1 MAHQFVFTSL
11 EKTLGGGPGFGI
23 VGVSPGFPEAL
34 RTRSMGLV
42 SYEGLQS
49 QNFATR
55 VMAPVNWLGMKLD
68 AGTKTFFVLGRIGS
82 APNDYS
88 GRRNH
93 IAHLLFLDHA
103 EAASVHPASLLREF
117 AWMDSWHG
125 PARPLPNPV
134 ITGNPMVEPASRQ
147 WSRLTGDSGYA
158 GAAWDAME
166 NGKPLAFVHEGLS
179 EAILKDLVIE
189 ALSQAPAADAWQ
201 LRFATLSGDFTE
213 GKQSDLAGA
222 ALGSRQAE
230 LWSSQRIPHIVLGSV
245 PRILPKL
252 SGVWAEGARNG
263 RAVATNLSSRK
274 TNSSINN
281 SARVRPTA
289 TIVPSEFV
297 ETESVSSTPIKNLP
311 IGTQLGTQNPPPDPM
326 RLLIP
331 GAIGFFLGMLF
342 TGTLVSLGFFTYW
355 HLRDQAQIAQEAAAQ
370 NFAAQAEL
378 QKVDKQNGEAGDK
391 VAQNQPEAPKPNDPQ
406 TNKPLEDM
414 QPPKVPEMIYPT
426 FLKTPVAFAKIA
438 VGLFGH
444 EPLPPP
450 EIEAQAR
457 MIRKLKN
464 MQGFNAIEKELIR
477 ADRVWELSRMLQTV
491 QPPLP
496 DPFTHDRL
504 DKLTTPQDEYAWV
517 MEVAGLIPFGNKS
530 SALAY
535 LSLIANRDRIQV
547 CVKKIEDRT
556 KGDQALVPLLQ
567 KIKDALDLYKNH

>member
-158 GAAWDAME
+158 GAAWDALE
-166 NGKPLAFVHEGLS
+166 NGRPFAFVHEGLS
-179 EAILKDLVIE
+179 EAILKELVIE
-189 ALSQAPAADAWQ
+189 ALSQAPAADAWH

-213 GKQSDLAGA
+213 GKQCDLAGA

-245 PRILPKL
+245 PRIFPKL

-263 RAVATNLSSRK
+263 RAVATNHSSRK
-274 TNSSINN
+274 TNSSITN

-289 TIVPSEFV
+289 TIVPSESV
-297 ETESVSSTPIKNLP
+297 EPESVSSTPIKNLP
-311 IGTQLGTQNPPPDPM
+311 IGTQPGTQNPPPDPM

-342 TGTLVSLGFFTYW
+342 TGTLVSLGLFSYW

-370 NFAAQAEL
+370 NFAAQAEIP
-378 QKVDKQNGEAGDK
+378 KADKENAAAGNMG
-391 VAQNQPEAPKPNDPQ
+391 AQNQPEAPKPNDPQ
-406 TNKPLEDM
+406 PNKPLEDK
-414 QPPKVPEMIYPT
+414 QPPKVPEMIYPA

-464 MQGFNAIEKELIR
+464 IQGFNAIEKELIR
-477 ADRVWELSRMLQTV
+477 ADRVWELSRSLQTV

-504 DKLTTPQDEYAWV
+504 DKLTTPQAEDAWV
-517 MEVAGLIPFGNKS
+517 VEAAGLIPFGTRN

-535 LSLIANRDRIQV
+535 LSLVANRDRLHV
-547 CVKKIEDRT
+547 RVKKIEERT
-556 KGDQALVPLLQ
+556 KGDQALAPHLQ
-567 KIKDALDLYKNH
+567 KLKDALDLYKNH

>member
-55 VMAPVNWLGMKLD
+55 VMAPVNWLGLKLD

-297 ETESVSSTPIKNLP
+297 ESEAVSSTPIKNLP
-311 IGTQLGTQNPPPDPM
+311 IGTQLRTQNPPPDPM

-530 SALAY
+530 AALAY

>member
-55 VMAPVNWLGMKLD
+55 VMAPVNWLGLKLD

-125 PARPLPNPV
+125 PARPLPIPV

-189 ALSQAPAADAWQ
+189 ALSQAPAVDAWQ

-504 DKLTTPQDEYAWV
+504 AKLTTPQDEYAWV

>member
-222 ALGSRQAE
+222 AFGSRQAE

-245 PRILPKL
+245 PRIIPKL

-289 TIVPSEFV
+289 NIVPSEFV
-297 ETESVSSTPIKNLP
+297 ETEAVSSTPIKNLP
-311 IGTQLGTQNPPPDPM
+311 IGTQLRTQNPPPDPM

-530 SALAY
+530 AALAY